1 MRLLLVF
8 LPLVLI
14 SGAFALGISPGIV
27 NYDFSSGG
35 TYHGKA
41 CVTDGVGKNISL
53 SVSDD
58 YLITE
63 IEFDRNKF
71 IAENYEECVNYTFK
85 TAFFIEP
92 ERSGSIYIY
101 AEEAPS
107 EEGMAF
113 GVRVGQQIAID
124 TTGAPLKEDVPEMGL
139 TFASVGVGVF
149 IVAVLALLFIRRKR
163 N

>member
-8 LPLVLI
+8 LPLLLI

-27 NYDFSSGG
+27 NYDFSSVG

-63 IEFDRNKF
+63 IEFDRNNF
-71 IAENYEECVNYTFK
+71 IAENYEECINYTFR
-85 TAFFIEP
+85 TVYFVEP
-92 ERSGSIYIY
+92 DIGSSIYVY

-107 EEGMAF
+107 EEGSAF
-113 GVRVGQQIAID
+113 SVRVGQQIAID
-124 TTGAPLKEDVPEMGL
+124 TTEAPIKEDVPKMGL